1 MKSGFF
7 SSLLELLYFGCIT
20 FVGEELRYIEKHK
33 AMLEKLTAVADEVHT
48 ALAVDTGEGSPTDI
62 DGLVRMEF
70 WFDFY
75 VEII

>member
-1 MKSGFF
+1 
-7 SSLLELLYFGCIT
+7 
-20 FVGEELRYIEKHK
+20 
-33 AMLEKLTAVADEVHT
+33 MLEKLTAVADEVHT